1 MRHVYFFACDN
12 ICMRLCPKS
21 CQILIDLGIFYFII
35 EQDSFDNKIIYEF
48 QLFDGAEFVHVRF
61 KMLLNS

>member
-1 MRHVYFFACDN
+1 MYE
-12 ICMRLCPKS
+12 MCPKS

-35 EQDSFDNKIIYEF
+35 KQDSFDNKIIYEF

-61 KMLLNS
+61 KMPLNS